1 MTATTVPRPAAP
13 RTPPEP
19 ADEVLVELDGLK
31 KHFPVKRGILFEK
44 TVGQVK
50 AVDGVSFSIR
60 RGETFGLVGESGC
73 GKTTIGRCLLKLEEP
88 TDGIIR
94 FDGRDVAT
102 LDREGTRAFRR
113 RVQAVFQDPFSSLKP
128 AHDGGG
134 ESSPSRWSSMAS
146 PAIAGRP
153 FAASSTRSACRP
165 ASPITIRTRCR
176 AASAKRVGIAR
187 ALALKPR
194 LHRLRRGGLGA
205 RRVDPGP
212 DHPPPGGPAGGVRPD
227 LPLHRSRP
235 VGGPAYLPPGGGDV
249 SRQPGRAGGH
259 GRPVR
264 GPAGTPIP
272 RPCCRRCRCPI
283 RKSSAPAPT
292 EPPRAR
298 SPARMNPPPGCVFHP
313 RCPLADAQCRQ
324 QRPDRRAVAPGH
336 LAACLKVGPAG
347 GCGRLTPAAPSPAS
361 PFDSQD

>member
-113 RVQAVFQDPFSSLKP
+113 RVQAVFQDPFSSLNP
-128 AHDGGG
+128 RMTVEEIVAEPLVVHGIAGDRRATVRGLLDTVGL
-134 ESSPSRWSSMAS
+134 PSRLADHYPHEMS
-146 PAIAGRP
+146 GGQRQ
-153 FAASSTRSACRP
+153 
-165 ASPITIRTRCR
+165 
-176 AASAKRVGIAR
+176 RVGIAR
-187 ALALKPR
+187 ALALKPDFIVCDEAVSA
-194 LHRLRRGGLGA
+194 L
-205 RRVDPGP
+205 
-212 DHPPPGGPAGGVRPD
+212 
-227 LPLHRSRP
+227 
-235 VGGPAYLPPGGGDV
+235 DV
-249 SRQPGRAGGH
+249 SIQAQIIRLLEDLRAEFGLTYLFIGH
-259 GRPVR
+259 DLSVVRHICHRVAVMYLGNLVELADTDALFEDPQHPYTQALLSAVPV
-264 GPAGTPIP
+264 PDPEI
-272 RPCCRRCRCPI
+272 
-283 RKSSAPAPT
+283 
-292 EPPRAR
+292 ERAR
-298 SPARMNPPPGCVFHP
+298 AHRAAKGEIPSPMNPPPGCVFHP

-336 LAACLKVGPAG
+336 LAACLKVGRPEDAVG
-347 GCGRLTPAAPSPAS
+347 
-361 PFDSQD
+361 